1 MSNTLNIQIAQ
12 RQDAK
17 SQFKNALGFVASILF
32 RRRFV
37 QLSSNPVGQPEG
49 LADKVMMSLLKRQA
63 MSNGDDKFFESLHKD
78 FWQGEG
84 GEAFSSNCDH
94 RFQDLFLN
102 QQKEDFIALQN
113 QWRMSDL
120 NRIVEFGCNSGL
132 VLNYL
137 TQHLPGVIQSQG
149 IEINQTQVDA
159 NVDSNQF
166 DNRIQFF
173 CADGGDWLL
182 QNGRPHTLFVSN
194 GGVLEYFRRD
204 RLDEMLTYIANNLKP
219 ALFFAIEPV
228 APDHDWKTTKESVPF
243 GEELSFSHNYIDLFS
258 SNGFEIVHQRATD
271 FESWRMMATI
281 AKTSSN

>member
-1 MSNTLNIQIAQ
+1 MSNPLTIQIAQ
-12 RQDAK
+12 KQDAK
-17 SQFKNALGFVASILF
+17 SQLKNALGLAASILLK
-32 RRRFV
+32 RRFV
-37 QLSSNPVGQPEG
+37 QLSANPVGQPKG
-49 LADKVMMSLLKRQA
+49 LIDKVMMSLLKQQA
-63 MSNGDDKFFESLHKD
+63 ISKGDDNFFERLHKD

-84 GEAFSSNCDH
+84 GEVFSSNCDH

-113 QWRMSDL
+113 QWRSNDL

-137 TQHLPGVIQSQG
+137 TQNLQGVIQSLG
-149 IEINQTQVDA
+149 IEINQSQVDA
-159 NVDSNQF
+159 NKNSNQF
-166 DNRIQFF
+166 DNRINFY

-182 QNGRPHTLFVSN
+182 ENGRPSTLFVSN

-219 ALFFAIEPV
+219 AMFFTVEPV
-228 APDHDWKTTKESVPF
+228 APDHDWQTTKESVPF
-243 GEELSFSHNYIDLFS
+243 GEELSFSHNYIDLFE
-258 SNGFEIVHQRATD
+258 SNAFEIVHQRATD